1 MWEYLGKLGYC
12 RMFREIGTK
21 KAFALDDDEF
31 EELMRL
37 NPGITRFGGDVSP
50 GVYFVVNK
58 GFME

>member
-31 EELMRL
+31 EELIRL
-37 NPGITRFGGDVSP
+37 NPGVTRFVGDIQP
-50 GVYFVVNK
+50 GTYLIVPKEFV
-58 GFME
+58 G